1 MQIHLRTADDDTI
14 VRAISASRWAP
25 PDGSRSLD
33 LTNLWA
39 LPGLADA
46 HAHLSADTLALQPAH
61 PGEVRRRLYACV
73 QAGVF
78 LCLDKG
84 WCDDVVLRIATD
96 RAGPRV
102 EAAGSMISAPGGY
115 YPDFA
120 VEADE
125 SDLASA
131 VAERVRAGSAWVKI
145 VGDWPRRG
153 GDASR
158 FSQEALARATALAHA
173 GGARV
178 AVHTMAPGTP
188 SAAVEAG
195 VDSIEHG
202 LHLTPP
208 DLAVL
213 AGRGGVWVPT
223 ILRMEEVLAEMRPG
237 STGSQVVGAG
247 LENVERLLP
256 LAAEM
261 GVVVLAGSDLAVP
274 STRIGAESV
283 ALARRGLPVRQA
295 IAAAGSGVW
304 ASIGGASGFA
314 VGAPADL
321 VAFDRDPRSDLDVL
335 AEPTVV
341 VHRGRVVRDRR

>member
-1 MQIHLRTADDDTI
+1 
-14 VRAISASRWAP
+14 
-25 PDGSRSLD
+25 
-33 LTNLWA
+33 
-39 LPGLADA
+39 
-46 HAHLSADTLALQPAH
+46 
-61 PGEVRRRLYACV
+61 
-73 QAGVF
+73 
-78 LCLDKG
+78 
-84 WCDDVVLRIATD
+84 
-96 RAGPRV
+96 
-102 EAAGSMISAPGGY
+102 
-115 YPDFA
+115 
-120 VEADE
+120 
-125 SDLASA
+125 
-131 VAERVRAGSAWVKI
+131 
-145 VGDWPRRG
+145 
-153 GDASR
+153 
-158 FSQEALARATALAHA
+158 
-173 GGARV
+173 
-178 AVHTMAPGTP
+178 
-188 SAAVEAG
+188 
-195 VDSIEHG
+195 
-202 LHLTPP
+202 
-208 DLAVL
+208 
-213 AGRGGVWVPT
+213 
-223 ILRMEEVLAEMRPG
+223 MRPG